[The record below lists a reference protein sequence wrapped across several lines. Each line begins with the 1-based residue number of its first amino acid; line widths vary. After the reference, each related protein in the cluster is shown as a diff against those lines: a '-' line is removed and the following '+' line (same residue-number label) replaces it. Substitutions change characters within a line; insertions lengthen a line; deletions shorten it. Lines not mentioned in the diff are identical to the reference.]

1 MLSFAISFINLTKTA
16 LLILKIYSIMKK
28 LLLFVAA
35 FLIIALPTVA
45 QETDLSEE
53 EFKQKIDSVF
63 EHVDMTSVETGIL
76 IEHGFN
82 LLDPN
87 VFNGQKPDSV
97 YSNKEIMKALYAGL
111 YDSRV
116 NDYFS
121 LEDTDST
128 FSKIDNA
135 KNISILFLAYN
146 RFKDYMFKSGDIY
159 WENGQLK
166 KTNNSKWENLFDYD
180 FCFAVALGEDEFVG
194 KDVTIPINVDNLLN
208 NTMSRISQIDVKADD
223 GTYEKVALNTDW
235 KHTFSQLGEHWLT
248 FRVLFYDGFLMECR
262 TPIMLLEQNSQ
273 HLPPIDKPI
282 ETYTEIA
289 ADGEQSGGELQVIYL
304 NKEKTSGKFI
314 RPLVIA
320 GDINLSGLLTGNA
333 STSFDL
339 KTIGASGSIGTK
351 INELSQIYDIIYLKY
366 NNDTDDLLR
375 NGKLLRK
382 ALQVVNN
389 NRFSVSDDTYVVG
402 LGVGG
407 VIARIGI
414 NMMESEGENHR
425 VCKFIAVNSPFRGV
439 NIPLALQ
446 GLIRHI
452 QNLPRKVKR
461 RIPEIIQRANLIENH
476 MQNDMLKSL
485 VIQRLN
491 KNNEC
496 TNSLNANWLNVNDS
510 YLVKPKN
517 CKSVSIVSLTSAQRS
532 EKLFE
537 VNGKY
542 HIPFGNFKAHI
553 NGYPA
558 NSISPIYKGKTKVS
572 IIGIG
577 KEREFTITGNNSVLP
592 LDQDAGQKISISSLK
607 NLTSLFTIAVYTPN
621 VTYVPCYSAF
631 DMTKSDFDAITD
643 FDNITASK
651 FDKCKVVYSDC
662 SYPDYSPMLPALA
675 YELIP
680 HIEGQTSDVLGTT
693 ELTLTNIPNFS
704 FIKYEWS
711 SKLGNFKVVSS
722 SKNKVVLTP
731 TKYSITNRKILD
743 KITVTPKVQLIN
755 IPEIENLSASITTS
769 AAYLSVNGNNY
780 ISPELNVYSLSRI
793 PDDVTAVEWTASKG
807 VELTPYEDMTVGAT
821 VKKATADRWIQASFT
836 SYGVTHDI
844 RKSLKVATLDSVCLR
859 MMKHWRN
866 KQEQLDKYYFH
877 IDIYPPS
884 SIDEMTFCWYN
895 TVCIKK
901 TEESNNGTIDGP
913 IGGETVNRINGEAT
927 IKTDGDVGSC
937 RFDKDFPVIGPI
949 FPTGPLAINDLPEI
963 PVEPFLMGKNEAI
976 VSMPK
981 IGVDEVAEGD
991 VYCDVKDKFGTKY
1004 TVHYPVESHYAV
1016 IYCVAPNPADAVIT
1030 IAKVIDGE
1038 NNGISTC
1045 SLDSV
1050 TARLYNEQA
1059 LVREQTT
1066 DGNCRI
1072 DVSDLPDGTYF
1083 LVVTENGEMVLRQ
1096 TVIIKH

>member
-1 MLSFAISFINLTKTA
+1 
-16 LLILKIYSIMKK
+16 MKK

-35 FLIIALPTVA
+35 FLIMALPTVA

-166 KTNNSKWENLFDYD
+166 KTDNSKWENLFDYD
-180 FCFAVALGEDEFVG
+180 FCFAVALGKDEFVG
-194 KDVTIPINVDNLLN
+194 NEVTIPINVDNLLN

-651 FDKCKVVYSDC
+651 FDKCKVVYRDC

>member
-1 MLSFAISFINLTKTA
+1 
-16 LLILKIYSIMKK
+16 
-28 LLLFVAA
+28 
-35 FLIIALPTVA
+35 
-45 QETDLSEE
+45 
-53 EFKQKIDSVF
+53 
-63 EHVDMTSVETGIL
+63 
-76 IEHGFN
+76 
-82 LLDPN
+82 
-87 VFNGQKPDSV
+87 
-97 YSNKEIMKALYAGL
+97 MKALYAGL

-180 FCFAVALGEDEFVG
+180 FCFAVALREDEFVG

-339 KTIGASGSIGTK
+339 KTIASGSIGTK

-382 ALQVVNN
+382 ALQIVNN

-491 KNNEC
+491 ENNEC

-517 CKSVSIVSLTSAQRS
+517 CKSVSIVSLTSAQKS

-537 VNGKY
+537 INGKY

-553 NGYPA
+553 NGYPT
-558 NSISPIYKGKTKVS
+558 NSISQIYKGKTKVS

-577 KEREFTITGNNSVLP
+577 KEREFSITGNNSVLP

-607 NLTSLFTIAVYTPN
+607 NLTSLFTITVYKPN

-631 DMTKSDFDAITD
+631 DMTKSDFDAIKD
-643 FDNITASK
+643 LDNITTSK

-844 RKSLKVATLDSVCLR
+844 RKSLKVATLDSACLR

-913 IGGETVNRINGEAT
+913 IGGETVNRINGKAT

-937 RFDKDFPVIGPI
+937 RFDKDYPVIGPI

-1072 DVSDLPDGTYF
+1072 DVSDLPNGTYF

>member
-1 MLSFAISFINLTKTA
+1 
-16 LLILKIYSIMKK
+16 MKK

-35 FLIIALPTVA
+35 FLIMALPTVA

-339 KTIGASGSIGTK
+339 KTIASGSIGTK

-382 ALQVVNN
+382 ALQIVNN

-491 KNNEC
+491 ENNEC

-517 CKSVSIVSLTSAQRS
+517 CKSVSIVSLTSAQKS

-537 VNGKY
+537 INGKY

-553 NGYPA
+553 NGYPT
-558 NSISPIYKGKTKVS
+558 NSISQIYKGKTKVS

-577 KEREFTITGNNSVLP
+577 KEREFSITGNNSVLP

-631 DMTKSDFDAITD
+631 DMTKSDFDAIKD
-643 FDNITASK
+643 LDNITTSK

-913 IGGETVNRINGEAT
+913 IGGETVNRINGKAT

-937 RFDKDFPVIGPI
+937 RFDKDYPVIGPI

-1038 NNGISTC
+1038 NNVISTC

-1072 DVSDLPDGTYF
+1072 DVSDLPNGTYF

>member
-35 FLIIALPTVA
+35 FLIMALPTVA

-273 HLPPIDKPI
+273 HLPPIDNPI

-339 KTIGASGSIGTK
+339 KTIASGSIGTK

-382 ALQVVNN
+382 ALQIVNN

-491 KNNEC
+491 ENNEC

-517 CKSVSIVSLTSAQRS
+517 CKSVSIVSLTSAQKS

-537 VNGKY
+537 INGKY

-553 NGYPA
+553 NGYPT
-558 NSISPIYKGKTKVS
+558 NSISQIYKGKTKVS

-577 KEREFTITGNNSVLP
+577 KEREFSITGNNSVLP

-631 DMTKSDFDAITD
+631 DMTKSDFDAIKD
-643 FDNITASK
+643 LDNITTSK

-937 RFDKDFPVIGPI
+937 RFDKDYPVIGPI

>member
-1 MLSFAISFINLTKTA
+1 
-16 LLILKIYSIMKK
+16 MKK

-35 FLIIALPTVA
+35 FLIMALPTVA

-166 KTNNSKWENLFDYD
+166 KTDNSKWENLFDYD
-180 FCFAVALGEDEFVG
+180 FCFAVALGKDEFVG

-273 HLPPIDKPI
+273 HLPPMDKPI

-339 KTIGASGSIGTK
+339 KTIASGSIGTK

-382 ALQVVNN
+382 ALQIVNN

-491 KNNEC
+491 ENNEC

-517 CKSVSIVSLTSAQRS
+517 CKSVSIVSLTSAQKS

-537 VNGKY
+537 INGKY

-553 NGYPA
+553 NGYPT
-558 NSISPIYKGKTKVS
+558 NSISQIYKGKTKVS

-577 KEREFTITGNNSVLP
+577 KEREFSITGNNSVLP

-643 FDNITASK
+643 LDNITTSK

-937 RFDKDFPVIGPI
+937 RFDKDYPVIGPI

>member
-1 MLSFAISFINLTKTA
+1 
-16 LLILKIYSIMKK
+16 MKK

-35 FLIIALPTVA
+35 FLIMALPTVA

-63 EHVDMTSVETGIL
+63 EHFDMTSVETGIL

-159 WENGQLK
+159 WENGQLN
-166 KTNNSKWENLFDYD
+166 KTDNSRWENLFDYD

-273 HLPPIDKPI
+273 HLPPMDKPI
-282 ETYTEIA
+282 ETFADIA
-289 ADGEQSGGELQVIYL
+289 ADEEQSGGELQVIYL

-339 KTIGASGSIGTK
+339 KTIASGSIGTK

-382 ALQVVNN
+382 ALQIVNN

-491 KNNEC
+491 ENNEC

-517 CKSVSIVSLTSAQRS
+517 CKSVSIVSLTSAQKS

-537 VNGKY
+537 INGKY

-553 NGYPA
+553 NGYPT
-558 NSISPIYKGKTKVS
+558 NSISQIYKGKTKVS

-577 KEREFTITGNNSVLP
+577 KEREFSITGNNSVLP

-643 FDNITASK
+643 LDNITTSK

-913 IGGETVNRINGEAT
+913 IGGGTVNRINGEAT

>member
-1 MLSFAISFINLTKTA
+1 MIFAISFSKQIKNI
-16 LLILKIYSIMKK
+16 LLILKIYSMKK

-35 FLIIALPTVA
+35 FLIMALPTVA

-339 KTIGASGSIGTK
+339 KTIASGSIGTK

-382 ALQVVNN
+382 ALQIVNN

-491 KNNEC
+491 ENNEC

-517 CKSVSIVSLTSAQRS
+517 CKSVSIVSLTSAQKS

-537 VNGKY
+537 INGKY

-553 NGYPA
+553 NGYPT
-558 NSISPIYKGKTKVS
+558 NSISQIYKGKTKVS

-577 KEREFTITGNNSVLP
+577 KEREFSITGNNSVLP

-631 DMTKSDFDAITD
+631 DMTKSDFDAIKD
-643 FDNITASK
+643 LDNITTSK

-913 IGGETVNRINGEAT
+913 IGGETVNRINGKAT

-937 RFDKDFPVIGPI
+937 RFDKDYPVIGPI

-1072 DVSDLPDGTYF
+1072 DVSDLPNGTYF

>member
-1 MLSFAISFINLTKTA
+1 
-16 LLILKIYSIMKK
+16 MKK

-35 FLIIALPTVA
+35 FLIMALPTVA

-339 KTIGASGSIGTK
+339 KTIASGSIGTK

-382 ALQVVNN
+382 ALQIVNN

-491 KNNEC
+491 ENNEC

-517 CKSVSIVSLTSAQRS
+517 CKSVSIVSLTSAQKS

-537 VNGKY
+537 INGKY

-553 NGYPA
+553 NGYPT
-558 NSISPIYKGKTKVS
+558 NSISQIYKGKTKVS

-577 KEREFTITGNNSVLP
+577 KEREFSITGNNSVLP

-631 DMTKSDFDAITD
+631 DMTKSDFDAIKD
-643 FDNITASK
+643 LDNITTSK

-821 VKKATADRWIQASFT
+821 VKKTTADRWIQASFT

-913 IGGETVNRINGEAT
+913 IGGETVNRINGKAT

-937 RFDKDFPVIGPI
+937 RFDKDYPVIGPI

-1038 NNGISTC
+1038 NNVISTC

-1059 LVREQTT
+1059 LAREQTT

-1072 DVSDLPDGTYF
+1072 DVSDLPNGTYF

>member
-1 MLSFAISFINLTKTA
+1 
-16 LLILKIYSIMKK
+16 MKK
-28 LLLFVAA
+28 LLLFLAA
-35 FLIIALPTVA
+35 FLIMALPTVA

-194 KDVTIPINVDNLLN
+194 KEVTIPINVDNLLN

-273 HLPPIDKPI
+273 HLPPMDKPI

-289 ADGEQSGGELQVIYL
+289 ADEEQSGGELQVIYL

-382 ALQVVNN
+382 ALQIVNN

-491 KNNEC
+491 ENNEC

-517 CKSVSIVSLTSAQRS
+517 CKSVSIVSLTSAQKS

-537 VNGKY
+537 INGKY

-553 NGYPA
+553 NGYPT
-558 NSISPIYKGKTKVS
+558 NSISQIYKGKTKVS

-577 KEREFTITGNNSVLP
+577 KEREFSITGNNSVLP

-631 DMTKSDFDAITD
+631 DMTKSDFDAIKD
-643 FDNITASK
+643 LDNITTSK

-913 IGGETVNRINGEAT
+913 IGGETVNRINGKAT

-937 RFDKDFPVIGPI
+937 RFDKDYPVIGPI

-1072 DVSDLPDGTYF
+1072 DVSDLPNGTYF

>member
-1 MLSFAISFINLTKTA
+1 
-16 LLILKIYSIMKK
+16 MKK

-35 FLIIALPTVA
+35 FLIMALPTVA

-166 KTNNSKWENLFDYD
+166 KTDNSKWENLFDYD
-180 FCFAVALGEDEFVG
+180 FCFAVALGKDEFVG
-194 KDVTIPINVDNLLN
+194 NEVTIPINVDNLLN

-1050 TARLYNEQA
+1050 TARLCNEQA

>member
-1 MLSFAISFINLTKTA
+1 
-16 LLILKIYSIMKK
+16 MKK

-35 FLIIALPTVA
+35 FLIMALPTVA

-194 KDVTIPINVDNLLN
+194 KEVTIPINVDNLLN

-273 HLPPIDKPI
+273 HLPPMDKPI

-339 KTIGASGSIGTK
+339 KTIASGSIGSK

-382 ALQVVNN
+382 ALQIVNN

-425 VCKFIAVNSPFRGV
+425 VCKFIAVNSPFRGI

-491 KNNEC
+491 ENNEC

-517 CKSVSIVSLTSAQRS
+517 CKSVSIVSLTSAQKS

-537 VNGKY
+537 INGKY

-553 NGYPA
+553 NGYPT
-558 NSISPIYKGKTKVS
+558 NSISQIYKGKTKVS

-577 KEREFTITGNNSVLP
+577 KEREFSITGNNSVLP

-607 NLTSLFTIAVYTPN
+607 NLTSLFTIVVYTPN

-643 FDNITASK
+643 LDNITTSK

-731 TKYSITNRKILD
+731 TKYSITGRKILD

-963 PVEPFLMGKNEAI
+963 PVEPFLMGTNEAI

-1072 DVSDLPDGTYF
+1072 DVSDLPNGTYF

>member
-1 MLSFAISFINLTKTA
+1 
-16 LLILKIYSIMKK
+16 MKK

-35 FLIIALPTVA
+35 FLIMALPTVA

-166 KTNNSKWENLFDYD
+166 KTDNSKWENLFDYD
-180 FCFAVALGEDEFVG
+180 LCFAVALGKDEFVG
-194 KDVTIPINVDNLLN
+194 NEVTIPINVDNLLN

>member
-1 MLSFAISFINLTKTA
+1 
-16 LLILKIYSIMKK
+16 MKK

-35 FLIIALPTVA
+35 FLIMALPTVA
-45 QETDLSEE
+45 QETDLNED

-63 EHVDMTSVETGIL
+63 EYVDMTSVETGIL

-194 KDVTIPINVDNLLN
+194 KEVTIPINVDNLLN

-273 HLPPIDKPI
+273 HLPPMDKPI

-339 KTIGASGSIGTK
+339 KTIASGSIGTK

-382 ALQVVNN
+382 ALQIVNN

-491 KNNEC
+491 ENNEC

-517 CKSVSIVSLTSAQRS
+517 CKSVSIVSLTSAQKS

-537 VNGKY
+537 INGKY

-553 NGYPA
+553 NGYPT
-558 NSISPIYKGKTKVS
+558 NSISQIYKGKTKVS

-577 KEREFTITGNNSVLP
+577 KEREFSITGNNSVLP
-592 LDQDAGQKISISSLK
+592 LDQDVGQKISISSLK

-631 DMTKSDFDAITD
+631 DMTKSDFDAIKD
-643 FDNITASK
+643 LDNITTSK

-913 IGGETVNRINGEAT
+913 IGGETVNRINGKAT

-937 RFDKDFPVIGPI
+937 RFDKDYPVIGPI

-1072 DVSDLPDGTYF
+1072 DVSDLPNGTYF

>member
-1 MLSFAISFINLTKTA
+1 M
-16 LLILKIYSIMKK
+16 
-28 LLLFVAA
+28 
-35 FLIIALPTVA
+35 
-45 QETDLSEE
+45 
-53 EFKQKIDSVF
+53 
-63 EHVDMTSVETGIL
+63 
-76 IEHGFN
+76 
-82 LLDPN
+82 
-87 VFNGQKPDSV
+87 
-97 YSNKEIMKALYAGL
+97 
-111 YDSRV
+111 
-116 NDYFS
+116 
-121 LEDTDST
+121 
-128 FSKIDNA
+128 
-135 KNISILFLAYN
+135 
-146 RFKDYMFKSGDIY
+146 
-159 WENGQLK
+159 
-166 KTNNSKWENLFDYD
+166 
-180 FCFAVALGEDEFVG
+180 
-194 KDVTIPINVDNLLN
+194 
-208 NTMSRISQIDVKADD
+208 
-223 GTYEKVALNTDW
+223 
-235 KHTFSQLGEHWLT
+235 
-248 FRVLFYDGFLMECR
+248 
-262 TPIMLLEQNSQ
+262 
-273 HLPPIDKPI
+273 
-282 ETYTEIA
+282 
-289 ADGEQSGGELQVIYL
+289 
-304 NKEKTSGKFI
+304 
-314 RPLVIA
+314 
-320 GDINLSGLLTGNA
+320 
-333 STSFDL
+333 
-339 KTIGASGSIGTK
+339 
-351 INELSQIYDIIYLKY
+351 
-366 NNDTDDLLR
+366 
-375 NGKLLRK
+375 
-382 ALQVVNN
+382 
-389 NRFSVSDDTYVVG
+389 
-402 LGVGG
+402 
-407 VIARIGI
+407 
-414 NMMESEGENHR
+414 
-425 VCKFIAVNSPFRGV
+425 
-439 NIPLALQ
+439 
-446 GLIRHI
+446 
-452 QNLPRKVKR
+452 
-461 RIPEIIQRANLIENH
+461 
-476 MQNDMLKSL
+476 
-485 VIQRLN
+485 
-491 KNNEC
+491 
-496 TNSLNANWLNVNDS
+496 
-510 YLVKPKN
+510 
-517 CKSVSIVSLTSAQRS
+517 
-532 EKLFE
+532 
-537 VNGKY
+537 
-542 HIPFGNFKAHI
+542 
-553 NGYPA
+553 
-558 NSISPIYKGKTKVS
+558 
-572 IIGIG
+572 
-577 KEREFTITGNNSVLP
+577 
-592 LDQDAGQKISISSLK
+592 
-607 NLTSLFTIAVYTPN
+607 
-621 VTYVPCYSAF
+621 TYVPCYSAF
-631 DMTKSDFDAITD
+631 DMTKSDFDAIKD
-643 FDNITASK
+643 LDNITTSK

-937 RFDKDFPVIGPI
+937 RFDKDYPVIGPI

>member
-35 FLIIALPTVA
+35 FLIMALPTVA

-159 WENGQLK
+159 WENGQLN
-166 KTNNSKWENLFDYD
+166 KTDNSRWENLFDYD

-273 HLPPIDKPI
+273 HLPPMDKPI
-282 ETYTEIA
+282 ETFADIA
-289 ADGEQSGGELQVIYL
+289 ADEEQSGGELQVIYL

-339 KTIGASGSIGTK
+339 KTIASGSIGTK

-382 ALQVVNN
+382 ALQIVNN

-491 KNNEC
+491 ENNEC

-517 CKSVSIVSLTSAQRS
+517 CKSVSIVSLTSAQKS

-537 VNGKY
+537 INGKY

-553 NGYPA
+553 NGYPT
-558 NSISPIYKGKTKVS
+558 NSISQIYKGKTKVS

-577 KEREFTITGNNSVLP
+577 KEREFSITGNNSVLP

-643 FDNITASK
+643 LDNITTSK

-913 IGGETVNRINGEAT
+913 IGGGTVNRINGEAT

-1059 LVREQTT
+1059 LVHEQTT

>member
-1 MLSFAISFINLTKTA
+1 
-16 LLILKIYSIMKK
+16 MKK

-35 FLIIALPTVA
+35 FLIMALPTVA

-339 KTIGASGSIGTK
+339 KTIASGSIGTK

-382 ALQVVNN
+382 ALQIVNN

-425 VCKFIAVNSPFRGV
+425 VCKFIAENSPFRGV

-491 KNNEC
+491 ENNEC

-517 CKSVSIVSLTSAQRS
+517 CKSVSIVSLTSAQKS

-537 VNGKY
+537 INGKY

-553 NGYPA
+553 NGYPT
-558 NSISPIYKGKTKVS
+558 NSISQIYKGKTKVS

-577 KEREFTITGNNSVLP
+577 KEREFSITGNNSVLP

-631 DMTKSDFDAITD
+631 DMTKSDFDAIKD
-643 FDNITASK
+643 LDNITTSK

-913 IGGETVNRINGEAT
+913 IGGETVNRINGKAT

-937 RFDKDFPVIGPI
+937 RFDKDYPVIGPI

-1072 DVSDLPDGTYF
+1072 DVSDLPNGTYF

>member
-1 MLSFAISFINLTKTA
+1 
-16 LLILKIYSIMKK
+16 MKK

-35 FLIIALPTVA
+35 FLIMALPTVA
-45 QETDLSEE
+45 QEADLNED

-63 EHVDMTSVETGIL
+63 EHVDMKSVETGIL

-166 KTNNSKWENLFDYD
+166 KTDNSKWENLFDYD
-180 FCFAVALGEDEFVG
+180 FCFAVALGKDEFVG
-194 KDVTIPINVDNLLN
+194 NEVTIPINVDNLLN

-339 KTIGASGSIGTK
+339 KTIASGSIGTK

-382 ALQVVNN
+382 ALQIVNN

-414 NMMESEGENHR
+414 NMMESVGENHR

-491 KNNEC
+491 ENNEC

-517 CKSVSIVSLTSAQRS
+517 CKSVSIVSLTSAQKS

-537 VNGKY
+537 INGKY

-553 NGYPA
+553 NGYPT
-558 NSISPIYKGKTKVS
+558 NSISQIYKGKTKVS

-577 KEREFTITGNNSVLP
+577 KEREFSITGNNSVLP